1 MSSQNYFA
9 ILLYV
14 INERMALNEKQTN
27 TNKIGKTMKKNIN
40 LNNNKKL
47 NIIREFSEMLGYE
60 LEGYEHACDE
70 LVIRAALNAGLDICF
85 TKTSFTVSLGKEK
98 FTIRFKNGID
108 AEALQFRVTDLYIN
122 TIKKLSK

>member
-1 MSSQNYFA
+1 
-9 ILLYV
+9 
-14 INERMALNEKQTN
+14 
-27 TNKIGKTMKKNIN
+27 MKKHIN

-70 LVIRAALNAGLDICF
+70 LVIRAALNAGLDIYF

-108 AEALQFRVTDLYIN
+108 AEALQFRVIDLHID

>member
-1 MSSQNYFA
+1 
-9 ILLYV
+9 
-14 INERMALNEKQTN
+14 
-27 TNKIGKTMKKNIN
+27 MKKKININ
-40 LNNNKKL
+40 NNMKL

-70 LVIRAALNAGLDICF
+70 LVIRAALNAGLDIYF
-85 TKTSFTVSLGKEK
+85 TKTSFTVYLGKEK

-108 AEALQFRVTDLYIN
+108 AKALQFRVTDLYID